1 MDAVTIPRGAIQAIN
16 KRSLNPNFV
25 RTNDKNV
32 ATGRTIKIKLK
43 GLDHFALNV
52 KDMKRAE
59 EFYTQTLGFEV
70 MHRAKTRSGLKH
82 IEIDAGNV
90 AIALFESPGL
100 DLEKAHKTMTE
111 EGYLHFAFAASYE
124 QFDLTIQSLKQNGVV
139 MDGEPRDWGKSV
151 SIYFRDPDDHQLEI
165 NFARA

>member
-1 MDAVTIPRGAIQAIN
+1 MTTTTKIN
-16 KRSLNPNFV
+16 
-25 RTNDKNV
+25 
-32 ATGRTIKIKLK
+32 LK

-59 EFYTQTLGFEV
+59 DFYIQILEFEVIRRTETQT
-70 MHRAKTRSGLKH
+70 GLKH
-82 IEIDAGNV
+82 TEIDAGNV
-90 AIALFESPGL
+90 AIALFESPDL

-111 EGYLHFAFAASYE
+111 DGYLHFAFGASYD
-124 QFDLTIQSLKQNGVV
+124 QFDSTVQSLKQKGVI
-139 MDGEPRDWGKSV
+139 MDGEPRNWDKSV